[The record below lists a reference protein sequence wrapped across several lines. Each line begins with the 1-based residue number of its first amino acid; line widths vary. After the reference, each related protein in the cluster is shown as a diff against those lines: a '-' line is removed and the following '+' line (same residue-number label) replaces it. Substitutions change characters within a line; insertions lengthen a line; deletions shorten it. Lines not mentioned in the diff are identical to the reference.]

1 MSRRLATAFTAAA
14 LTASASLGLLPGDVA
29 SAAPVD
35 AAQQDARGHGRPGD
49 RPGTVPL
56 PDNSSP
62 EGIAGGPGSTFF
74 AGSRAD
80 GSIYRGDLRTGK
92 GANLVAGRVG
102 AVAVGMQYD
111 ARTRLLWVAG
121 GATGTVTAYDGRTGR
136 RVATYSTPPRP
147 AGRFLN
153 DVDVTSDG
161 VFVTDSLNAELVV
174 VRPDRKGR
182 LPAAA
187 QLLPLTGDW
196 AQTPTGNNANGIRGL
211 PGGDLLVVDQGAL
224 LRIDPHT
231 GVAKRL
237 AQTGGEPLTVGDGL
251 ELRGSTLYVVYGFGR
266 DSISVVR
273 LGRGANSFAV
283 TGELTDP
290 ALERPTTATLDG
302 GFLYAVNGKFTTVPT
317 PTTFEVVRV
326 PLR

>member
-14 LTASASLGLLPGDVA
+14 LTVTASLGLLPATSA
-29 SAAPVD
+29 SAAPLH
-35 AAQQDARGHGRPGD
+35 AQHNAQGGAQDRA
-49 RPGTVPL
+49 RPGTVAL

-80 GSIYRGDLRTGK
+80 GSIYRGDLRTGR
-92 GANLVAGRVG
+92 GAILVPGRVG
-102 AVAVGMQYD
+102 AVAVGMQFD

-136 RVATYSTPPRP
+136 RVATYSTPSRA

-153 DVDVTSDG
+153 DVDVTPDG

-174 VRPDRKGR
+174 VRADRNGR
-182 LPAAA
+182 LPASA
-187 QLLPLTGDW
+187 QLLPLSGDW
-196 AQTPTGNNANGIRGL
+196 SQTPTGLNANGIRGL

-224 LRIDPHT
+224 LRVDPRT
-231 GVAKRL
+231 GVATRL
-237 AQTGGEPLTVGDGL
+237 PQTGGELLTAGDGL

-266 DSISVVR
+266 DSVAVVR
-273 LGRGANSFAV
+273 LGRGASSFAV
-283 TGELTDP
+283 TGELTNPD
-290 ALERPTTATLDG
+290 LERPTTATLDG
-302 GFLYAVNGKFTTVPT
+302 GALYAVNGKFTTVPT

-326 PLR
+326 ALR